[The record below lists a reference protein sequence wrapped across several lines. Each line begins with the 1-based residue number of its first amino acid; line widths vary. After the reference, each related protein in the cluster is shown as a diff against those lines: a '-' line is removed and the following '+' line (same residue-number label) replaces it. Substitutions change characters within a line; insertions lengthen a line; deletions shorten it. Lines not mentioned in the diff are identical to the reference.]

1 MLADCEA
8 LAADVETH
16 HRGPQDMVVTD
27 FTLEGPLHAMNPY
40 TAFATAVLVLL
51 TLIPVSH
58 SKAWWVR
65 GLDFPRL
72 QLFTMAAA
80 LLVVE
85 LWMAFGRG
93 WVAWLVPVA
102 AAGCLVYH
110 AWWITPY
117 TRLFPPEVKTAAAA
131 DRGDVL
137 RVLVSNVLMSNRN
150 APALLH
156 LVATH
161 RPHVLVTLESNDWW
175 QQQLD
180 TLKADYP
187 FTIRCSLDNRYGM
200 HVYARLPLEDSRVEF
215 LVEDGVPSMH
225 TGIRMPSGQL
235 VQAHFVHPA
244 PPSPTENDKST
255 ERDVELLTVARRVA
269 GATLPVIVT
278 GDLNDVAWSRTTRQF
293 RKLSHLLDPRVGR
306 GMFNT
311 FHAGHWFLRWPLDH
325 IFHSD
330 HFTLRSIRR
339 LPSIGSDHF
348 PLLTELVLTPGA
360 ANEQHALG
368 EGD

>member
-1 MLADCEA
+1 
-8 LAADVETH
+8 
-16 HRGPQDMVVTD
+16 MVVTE

-40 TAFATAVLVLL
+40 TAVATATLLLL
-51 TLIPVSH
+51 TLMPLSH
-58 SKAWWVR
+58 SKIWWVR
-65 GLDFPRL
+65 ALDFPRL
-72 QLFTMAAA
+72 QLFAMAAA
-80 LLVVE
+80 LLAVD
-85 LWMAFGRG
+85 LWVAFDGG
-93 WVAWLVPVA
+93 WAAWLVPVA
-102 AAGCLVYH
+102 AAGCLLYH

-117 TRLFPPEVKTAAAA
+117 TRLFPLEVKTAASA
-131 DRGDVL
+131 DSGDVL

-150 APALLH
+150 APALLL
-156 LVATH
+156 LVAAH

-175 QQQLD
+175 QRQLD

-187 FTIRCSLDNRYGM
+187 FTIQCPLDNRYGM

-215 LVEDGVPSMH
+215 LVQHDVPSMH
-225 TGIRMPSGQL
+225 TGIRMPSGQR
-235 VQAHFVHPA
+235 VQAHFVHPT
-244 PPSPTENDKST
+244 PPSPTEKDAST

-269 GATLPVIVT
+269 VATAPVIVT

-330 HFTLRSIRR
+330 HFKLRSIRR

-348 PLLTELVLTPGA
+348 PLLTELVLAPSA
-360 ANEQHALG
+360 ASEQHALG

>member
-1 MLADCEA
+1 
-8 LAADVETH
+8 
-16 HRGPQDMVVTD
+16 MVASD
-27 FTLEGPLHAMNPY
+27 YTLEGSPQAMNIY
-40 TAFATAVLVLL
+40 TACATAAMVLL
-51 TLIPVSH
+51 TMVPLSN
-58 SKAWWVR
+58 SKVWWVR
-65 GLDFPRL
+65 ALDFPRL
-72 QLFTMAAA
+72 QLFAMTAA
-80 LLVVE
+80 LLAVDLVV
-85 LWMAFGRG
+85 AFDAG
-93 WVAWLVPVA
+93 WAAWLVPLA

-117 TRLFPPEVKTAAAA
+117 TRLFPLEVKAAAEA
-131 DRGDVL
+131 DGGDVL
-137 RVLVSNVLMSNRN
+137 RMLVSNVLMSNRN
-150 APALLH
+150 AQALLH
-156 LVATH
+156 LVSTH
-161 RPHVLVTLESNDWW
+161 RPHVLVTLESDHWW

-187 FTIRCSLDNRYGM
+187 FTIQCPLANQYGM

-215 LVEDGVPSMH
+215 LVQDDVPSMQTH
-225 TGIRMPSGQL
+225 IRMPSGQA
-235 VQAHFVHPA
+235 VQAHFLHPA
-244 PPSPTENDKST
+244 PPSPTENDAST
-255 ERDVELLTVARRVA
+255 ERDAELLTVARRVA
-269 GATLPVIVT
+269 GSAVPVVVT

-348 PLLTELVLTPGA
+348 PLLTELVLTPGRK
-360 ANEQHALG
+360 NEQHALG
-368 EGD
+368 EDV

>member
-1 MLADCEA
+1 M
-8 LAADVETH
+8 
-16 HRGPQDMVVTD
+16 
-27 FTLEGPLHAMNPY
+27 
-40 TAFATAVLVLL
+40 
-51 TLIPVSH
+51 
-58 SKAWWVR
+58 
-65 GLDFPRL
+65 
-72 QLFTMAAA
+72 
-80 LLVVE
+80 
-85 LWMAFGRG
+85 
-93 WVAWLVPVA
+93 A

-117 TRLFPPEVKTAAAA
+117 TRLFPLEVKAAAAA
-131 DRGDVL
+131 DGGDAL

-150 APALLH
+150 AQALLD

-161 RPHVLVTLESNDWW
+161 RPHVLVTLESDDWW

-187 FTIRCSLDNRYGM
+187 FTIQCPLNNRYGM
-200 HVYARLPLEDSRVEF
+200 HVYARLPLENSRVDF
-215 LVEDGVPSMH
+215 LVQNNVPSMH
-225 TGIRMPSGQL
+225 TGMRMTSGQV

-244 PPSPTENDKST
+244 PPSPTENDASA
-255 ERDVELLTVARRVA
+255 ERDAELLMVARRVA
-269 GATLPVIVT
+269 GAAAPVIVT

-348 PLLTELVLTPGA
+348 PLLTELMLTPNA
-360 ANEQHALG
+360 SIEQDALG
-368 EGD
+368 DDI